1 MYIFIATVF
10 NWHKTLCKWLCYCC
24 IYPTCVADILLINC
38 WQNTTLRVMISDHWF
53 LQNKNTFRLK
63 TSQNSFLCTYCIW
76 NKLHPHNIC
85 ISIIP
90 VKQVGA
96 PDHEQLYNTTNA
108 NFGKLIMSE
117 KICFVC
123 LYCILPIF
131 VRSYF
136 VWAWSQFWHL
146 CFSKRKQHELML
158 LGSSPQLKYDQF
170 NQTFI

>member
-123 LYCILPIF
+123 LYCRAYDSLFVLILSEHDHNF
-131 VRSYF
+131 DTYVF
-136 VWAWSQFWHL
+136 
-146 CFSKRKQHELML
+146 
-158 LGSSPQLKYDQF
+158 LKE
-170 NQTFI
+170 NSMNWCCLAHHHS